1 MINDKIS
8 QDWVFPLTEF
18 FFGGLVTAFQSIS
31 RVENNVAIH
40 RKAIIMNRMDEWAQL
55 IGSTFFPLAFA
66 RMQLK
71 SIRCSV
77 IRRNFQS
84 NLYVSFINQTIKNK
98 KTKHV
103 IALLHIYTARCSRYS
118 FIHGCHSELNQQR
131 IKQQTYRELMF
142 HTHIFNNNIYWNRI
156 SIIRISPHI
165 FDVYSRY
172 TFGKSNAFIRKS
184 RKKYV
189 FVDGARSAL
198 STQMKLFFVFF
209 TSTQAHI
216 TCCAHY
222 YFMYEWFIIICMIIM
237 LSACIKMCTAVDMV
251 IWLVF
256 VPFSNAIDTFLSLA
270 LSLGAW
276 WVL

>member
-1 MINDKIS
+1 
-8 QDWVFPLTEF
+8 
-18 FFGGLVTAFQSIS
+18 
-31 RVENNVAIH
+31 
-40 RKAIIMNRMDEWAQL
+40 
-55 IGSTFFPLAFA
+55 
-66 RMQLK
+66 MQLK

-209 TSTQAHI
+209 YKYTSAHHMLRSLLFHVWMVYYYLYDYYVIGVHKNVYSCRYGHLAGLRAFFHRNRYVSFSRSFSWCLVGAINSSTQQ
-216 TCCAHY
+216 
-222 YFMYEWFIIICMIIM
+222 
-237 LSACIKMCTAVDMV
+237 
-251 IWLVF
+251 
-256 VPFSNAIDTFLSLA
+256 
-270 LSLGAW
+270 
-276 WVL
+276 